1 MGKRVF
7 RVVPASDYDD
17 LRAGFTIYGGIK
29 SPRKSIALTSERQA
43 VNVAQSIAADGVYAF
58 VYRRRPNGWQ
68 AIGYVEAY

>member
-7 RVVPASDYDD
+7 RVVFANNYDD
-17 LRAGFTIYGGIK
+17 LRAAFTTCGGIK
-29 SPRKSIALTSERQA
+29 SPRKSIALTSKRQA

-68 AIGYVEAY
+68 AIGYVEAC